1 MRATIRSRARGV
13 TLIELLVVLMI
24 LSIVLTAAVR
34 TWDVTLER
42 GRAVTTSR
50 KLDQLVTAIGG
61 DPDYIV
67 AGQRADF
74 GFVGDIGR
82 LPNSLRELV
91 VSPPGATLWRGPYL
105 RSTFSESFDAFRIDG
120 WGDTIIYGYEAYGNN
135 HDSLFVRSYGGR
147 GFVDKTR
154 WQTVSLPYSYDAL
167 MTNQIDGNI
176 VDVRGNAPRDPAAIQ
191 KLKVIL
197 IKPFEGNPDSS
208 VFYTGT
214 QAASFVFPGI
224 AQGTMRLVA
233 MYIDLSHVPPGETVA
248 TTMQN
253 VPVYP
258 GIGAH
263 SVMMRLPLDW
273 DHLP

>member
-1 MRATIRSRARGV
+1 MLTTIRGRARGV

-42 GRAVTTSR
+42 GRAQTTSR

-74 GFVGDIGR
+74 GFVGDMGR
-82 LPNSLRELV
+82 LPNNLRELV
-91 VSPPGATLWRGPYL
+91 VSPSGATLWRGPYL
-105 RSTFSESFDAFRIDG
+105 RSTFNESYDAFRIDG

-147 GFVDKTR
+147 GFADKTR

-176 VDVRGNAPRDPAAIQ
+176 VDVRGNAPTDPAAISW
-191 KLKVIL
+191 LKVIL
-197 IKPFEGNPDSS
+197 VKSYEGNPDSS

-214 QAASFVFPGI
+214 QAVNFKFPNI
-224 AQGTMRLVA
+224 AQGTYRLVA
-233 MYIDLSHVPPGETVA
+233 YWVRSDTTPYETLK
-248 TTMQN
+248 TMQD

-258 GIGAH
+258 GVGAH